1 MKGNCAVLLAGL
13 AAFAIPDAALAVFPV
28 PVSPVVTYGLV
39 RDEFGSPYG
48 ASSRMA
54 LTLVPEEN
62 PDGKAYAET
71 TVTDIGSSG
80 HNYVLQLEIDSA
92 GPVRP
97 YAVLAGTRMRIR
109 AKLGGEETSLA
120 PAPVFVTPA
129 AGTAQ
134 RLDFTTG
141 EDLDNDGLPDAWE
154 RLMMAY
160 NEKSGQPGQPTTI
173 GEFLPNGD
181 CDGDGMSNARE
192 YLAGTDPFLSTD
204 LLAIVRFEP
213 TSVPFRA
220 AVRFTTAEG
229 RKYRLLRCDDLA
241 NPVWLPVAT
250 SRKAD
255 GDLAVESYVGTGR
268 EMTVYLEIVGK
279 SEFYRIGTN

>member
-1 MKGNCAVLLAGL
+1 MKGNCMMVL
-13 AAFAIPDAALAVFPV
+13 AAAAVFAMSNTAWAAFPV

-48 ASSRMA
+48 ASSRMT
-54 LTLVPEEN
+54 LTLAPEEN
-62 PDGKAYAET
+62 PGGKACAET

-80 HNYVLQLEIDSA
+80 YNYVLQLEVDSA
-92 GPVRP
+92 GPIRP

-109 AKLGGEETSLA
+109 ARLGGEEVPLA
-120 PAPVFVTPA
+120 PAPVFATPA

-141 EDLDNDGLPDAWE
+141 EDVDGDGLPDAWE

-173 GEFLPNGD
+173 GEFLPDGD

-192 YLAGTDPFLSTD
+192 YMAGTDPFLATD

-213 TSVPFRA
+213 TSVPFRS

-241 NPVWLPVAT
+241 DPVWLPVAT

-268 EMTVYLEIVGK
+268 EMTVYVETAGK

>member
-1 MKGNCAVLLAGL
+1 MKSNYAVLLAG
-13 AAFAIPDAALAVFPV
+13 AAVFAISNVALAVFPV

-48 ASSRMA
+48 ASSRM
-54 LTLVPEEN
+54 TLSLVSAEN
-62 PDGKAYAET
+62 PDDKAYSET
-71 TVTDIGSSG
+71 TVKDIGSSG
-80 HNYVLQLEIDSA
+80 HNYVLQLELDSA

-97 YAVLAGTRMRIR
+97 YAVLEGTRMRIR
-109 AKLGGEETSLA
+109 AKLGGAEASLA
-120 PAPVFVTPA
+120 PTPVFVTPA

-141 EDLDNDGLPDAWE
+141 KDADNDGLPDAWE
-154 RLMMAY
+154 KLMMAY
-160 NEKSGQPGQPTTI
+160 NERSGQPGQPMTI
-173 GEFLPNGD
+173 DEFLPDDD

-192 YLAGTDPFLSTD
+192 YLAGTDPFMATD

-213 TSVPFRA
+213 TSVPFRS

-241 NPVWLPVAT
+241 NPIWLPVAT
-250 SRKAD
+250 SQKAD
-255 GDLAVESYVGTGR
+255 GELAVESYVGTGR
-268 EMTVYLEIVGK
+268 EMTVYVETIGK